1 MKKII
6 SASVILLIMFSLCVC
21 ASGSPV
27 QKDSPITFQKN
38 LVAPSKDLGMAP
50 NIFSAYKIWGNVF
63 SGGDLENTDDLVL
76 SDAAEAGFKI
86 GTIDDLVIYY
96 NNTTMQADKAYFYLT
111 NETDF
116 KYNSVDLLERA
127 MKFFAAFEYGIPKEY
142 TSEEAKQISS
152 IASSM
157 YIALE
162 DTIRSAKLPVPMYNP
177 VKFYD
182 GENGLYS
189 FFSIGRRGIV
199 LQIEPY

>member
-6 SASVILLIMFSLCVC
+6 SASAILLIMFSLCVC

-27 QKDSPITFQKN
+27 QKDSPITTQKN

-50 NIFSAYKIWGNVF
+50 NIFSAYKIGGNVF
-63 SGGDLENTDDLVL
+63 SGDNLENTDDLVL
-76 SDAAEAGFKI
+76 SDAAEGDSKI
-86 GTIDDLVIYY
+86 GTMDDLVIHYG
-96 NNTTMQADKAYFYLT
+96 NTAMQADKAYFYLS
-111 NETDF
+111 NEMDF
-116 KYNSVDLLERA
+116 KYYSVDLLERA

-142 TSEEAKQISS
+142 TSEEAKQVLS

-162 DTIRSAKLPVPMYNP
+162 DAIRSAKLPVPMYNP

-189 FFSIGRRGIV
+189 FF
-199 LQIEPY
+199 